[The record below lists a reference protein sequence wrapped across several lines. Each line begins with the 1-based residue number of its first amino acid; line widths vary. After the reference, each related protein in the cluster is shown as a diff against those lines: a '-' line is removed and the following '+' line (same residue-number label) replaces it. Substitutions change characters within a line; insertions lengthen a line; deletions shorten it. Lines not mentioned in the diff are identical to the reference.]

1 MCGVVRHFTCI
12 VCPNGCE
19 VEALLKDGEIVSI
32 SGASCPKG
40 EAYVRQEITDPRRTI
55 ASSVLVRGGT
65 LPLVSVRLDRPVPKN
80 RLFDVMKEIR
90 KTELNAP
97 VKSGTCV
104 IKNVLGLN
112 SDVIATKTVPLA
124 AEQPI
129 SRHYK

>member
-1 MCGVVRHFTCI
+1 
-12 VCPNGCE
+12 

-40 EAYVRQEITDPRRTI
+40 KAYVRQEITDPRRAI

>member
-1 MCGVVRHFTCI
+1 
-12 VCPNGCE
+12 
-19 VEALLKDGEIVSI
+19 VEALLKDGEIVSV

-40 EAYVRQEITDPRRTI
+40 DAYVRQEITYPRRTI

-104 IKNVLGLN
+104 IEKYLAEQRR
-112 SDVIATKTVPLA
+112 DRTKTVPLA
-124 AEQPI
+124 AEQPT
-129 SRHYK
+129 SRQYK